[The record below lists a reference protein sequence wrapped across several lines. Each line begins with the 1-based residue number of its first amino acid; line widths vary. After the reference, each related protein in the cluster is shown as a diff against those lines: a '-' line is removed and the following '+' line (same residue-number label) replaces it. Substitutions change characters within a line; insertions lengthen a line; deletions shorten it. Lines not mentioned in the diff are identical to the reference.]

1 MLKNVQNIVNA
12 VTPDRCII
20 CDKPLVGSYRRDQ
33 WGQKA
38 CVEHTIVNCSSCGR
52 MTLPTDIHLAD
63 GRSVCSFCKGKV
75 VSKIEHIEW
84 VYSRIQEIFEQNFLS
99 LPGKIPVELV
109 TSEQM
114 MTLYN
119 SPSLAGKTPSGLTV
133 SGGSGIFGMPMRH
146 KVYMLDYLHK
156 VVFGGVLAHE
166 LLHVWQNE
174 HHILLP
180 TAHCEGF
187 CNMGTYLFY
196 TYLDNELSE
205 KLAKAMMASPD
216 PIYGEGFRQVKAVF
230 EDEGGRN
237 LEQTVEILVKQ
248 NRR

>member
-1 MLKNVQNIVNA
+1 MLKDIKTLFSGA
-12 VTPDRCII
+12 APERCVI
-20 CDKPLVGSYRRDQ
+20 CDKPLVGQYRYDN

-38 CVEHTIVNCSSCGR
+38 CVEHEFVPCTNCGR
-52 MTLPTDIHLAD
+52 MTRPDDLHLPD
-63 GRSVCSFCKGKV
+63 GRHVCSFCKGKIV
-75 VSKIEHIEW
+75 RKPEHVEW
-84 VYSRIQEIFEQNFLS
+84 VYERVLEIFEQNFLS

-119 SPSLAGKTPSGLTV
+119 SPSLADKTPSGLTV
-133 SGGSGIFGMPMRH
+133 SGGSGIFGMPMHH

-196 TYLDNELSE
+196 TYLDNELSQ
-205 KLAKAMMASPD
+205 KLVKAMLASPD
-216 PIYGEGFRQVKAVF
+216 PIYGEGFRQVKVVF
-230 EDEGGRN
+230 EGEGGRN